1 MSTDTDVDPR
11 PEWPVRHE
19 YRYLDAPLYKMD
31 YVATVS
37 GNRVKIMFT
46 NGYQIEHDTS
56 SNTSGVDV
64 FHTGVWI
71 GEFRFLTDLSI
82 EGLAQ
87 YLTFYLCEST
97 EHCLHISG

>member
-1 MSTDTDVDPR
+1 MSTDTDLDPR

-37 GNRVKIMFT
+37 GSRVKIMFT
-46 NGYQIEHDTS
+46 NGYQIEQDTS
-56 SNTSGVDV
+56 SRSGAVDV

-71 GEFRFLTDLSI
+71 GAFRFLTDLSI

-87 YLTFYLCEST
+87 YLQSYLRESPA
-97 EHCLHISG
+97 HCLHISG

>member
-1 MSTDTDVDPR
+1 M
-11 PEWPVRHE
+11 RHE

-97 EHCLHISG
+97 EH